1 MTIALRSSAT
11 GQSSANTNLVVNV
24 PAGVQDGDFLV
35 LFVVADTDTA
45 TITLPAG
52 WTEVPGSPQ
61 TRASSLTGRC
71 AYRIASSEPASYTVT
86 FSGSSAGT
94 GAVIAAYFDTVSL
107 GLDTSSGNTF
117 AVSTTHTLTG
127 ITAAIDNEMLVCC
140 FASDAGT
147 SYTPPA
153 GMTERADFQPS
164 TSLTMMLCD
173 VSQAVA
179 GASGNKS
186 ATAVTSDDGAGFILF
201 IRSTLSLLSDSQ
213 NLGTKLNEAE
223 ALKLLVADTD
233 TAAANASEDET
244 LQVSESKADAETDG
258 ANVSE
263 AEDLFASE
271 AKSDGESLAANL
283 SEAEASTAT
292 ADDADSTGVGATEAE
307 AIAAAAAEADIL
319 GAAVGEAEAVQAI
332 GDFPPA
338 RLRIDVYDP
347 AGNRPGAGPITSV
360 LGASYRLELDRIGSF
375 AFQMPAGDE
384 KAELVAQ
391 GNEVRLFREGEGLVF
406 RGLVDRA
413 EWVIAADGS
422 LVLSV
427 SGSSIARRLAW
438 ENTLLG
444 RTFDGASLSTA
455 VTTLLSGTGWSAGN
469 LDAPSTT
476 LLARFDGLA
485 VWAALTKVAEVF
497 GLHVREDPWNKEV
510 DVGAFGSVG
519 GLVLQN
525 IEAVS
530 PALRENRLLAPIAR
544 LEVLEESADVWNRVI
559 PLGAG
564 EGVNKLD
571 LRYAT
576 RGSPYAVQSAA
587 GPDGRTYW
595 YLEDAASVAAYGAR
609 TRVLSVKDAL
619 PLANSSAGFTAAANA
634 LYDVAATWL
643 ARHKDPLTSYA
654 VEAVGLRHL
663 DAAGAPVFQVGDRL
677 RLIYR
682 GLAHRHDGPTAVW
695 KSVDASLWLLGLQRT
710 FNDDGSDTWA
720 LTVSTVDR
728 HEEDETSQLAQVFEG
743 MHALQVSLR
752 PYTYREIHGP
762 ERRSVDPTHSV
773 TFVVDYDANVS
784 YLHQALL
791 SVAVKPVRTNATG
804 AASGGG
810 SVATSGGGSS
820 HSHTVS
826 GQSASAGGGQTSS
839 AESAHTHSVSGQTA
853 NAAGSHRH
861 QMFAAVGSGP
871 AATSSVPDVASTQ
884 AESASHYHDGTGF
897 SYPNVGSHSHSLNN
911 HRHIVINYEVAGSNA
926 GGTGNVSFW
935 MILPDGRSFSP
946 VYTYEAAANHTHTVT
961 GTTSSSG
968 TSHSHTVADHT
979 HAVTAT
985 TSSAE
990 TSHTHS
996 VTLPSHTHSL
1006 LFGIYEGAGPTA
1018 NANVTVVINGADR
1031 TAALGGPFDGDFLA
1045 KDISQY
1051 LQDAQGHP
1059 LRQRNTI
1066 VFTAGEL
1073 LDLEI
1078 VCKSLVTATSL
1089 VPA

>member
-1 MTIALRSSAT
+1 M
-11 GQSSANTNLVVNV
+11 
-24 PAGVQDGDFLV
+24 
-35 LFVVADTDTA
+35 
-45 TITLPAG
+45 
-52 WTEVPGSPQ
+52 
-61 TRASSLTGRC
+61 
-71 AYRIASSEPASYTVT
+71 
-86 FSGSSAGT
+86 
-94 GAVIAAYFDTVSL
+94 AAYFDTVSL

-244 LQVSESKADAETDG
+244 LQVSESKADAENGG

-271 AKSDGESLAANL
+271 AKADGESLAANL

-292 ADDADSTGVGATEAE
+292 ADDADSASVRATEAE
-307 AIAAAAAEADIL
+307 AIEAAAAEEDTL
-319 GAAVGEAEAVQAI
+319 GAGVGETEVVQAI

-347 AGNRPGAGPITSV
+347 AGNKLNAGPIISV

-391 GNEVRLFREGEGLVF
+391 GNEVRIFREGEGLVF

-413 EWVIAADGS
+413 EWVIDADSS
-422 LVLSV
+422 LVLSA

-444 RTFDGASLSTA
+444 RTFDGASLSSA
-455 VTTLLSGTGWSAGN
+455 VTTLLAGTGWSAGS
-469 LDAPSTT
+469 LDTPATT
-476 LLARFDGLA
+476 LLARFDGLPT
-485 VWAALTKVAEVF
+485 WAALAKVAEVF
-497 GLHVREDPWNKEV
+497 GLHVREDPWNTQV
-510 DVGAFGSVG
+510 DIGAFGVASG
-519 GLVLQN
+519 IVLQN

-530 PALRENRLLAPIAR
+530 PALRENRLFAPIAK

-619 PLANSSAGFTAAANA
+619 PLANSAAGFTAAANA

-643 ARHKDPLTSYA
+643 ARHKDPRTAYA

-682 GLAHRHDGPTAVW
+682 GLARRSDGTTDVW
-695 KSVDASLWLLGLQRT
+695 KSVDASLWLMVLQRT
-710 FNDDGSDTWA
+710 FKDDGSDAWT

-728 HEEDETSQLAQVFEG
+728 HEEDETSRLAQVFEG

-791 SVAVKPVRTNATG
+791 SVAVKAVRTNATG
-804 AASGGG
+804 ASSGGG

-820 HSHTVS
+820 HSHSIS

-839 AESAHTHSVSGQTA
+839 TEATHTHSVSGQTA

-884 AESASHYHDGTGF
+884 AESASHYHDGVGF
-897 SYPNVGSHSHSLNN
+897 SWPNVGSHSHSLNN
-911 HRHIVINYEVAGSNA
+911 HRHVVVNYEVAGSNA

-946 VYTYEAAANHTHTVT
+946 VYTYSAAADHTHTVSA
-961 GTTSSSG
+961 TTSSSG
-968 TSHSHTVADHT
+968 SSHSHTVADHT
-979 HAVTAT
+979 HAVSGT

-990 TSHTHS
+990 TAHTHS
-996 VTLPSHTHSL
+996 VNLPNHAHSL
-1006 LFGIYEGAGPTA
+1006 VFGIYEGGVPTA
-1018 NANVTVVINGADR
+1018 SANVTVTINGTDR

-1045 KDISQY
+1045 KDVTQY

-1073 LDLEI
+1073 LDLEV

-1089 VPA
+1089 VPV

>member
-1 MTIALRSSAT
+1 MAIAFRSSAT
-11 GQSSANTNLVVNV
+11 GQSSGNTNLVVSV

-35 LFVVADTDTA
+35 LFVSADTA
-45 TITLPAG
+45 GAVITLPAG
-52 WTEVPGSPQ
+52 WTELPSSPLNLGVQ
-61 TRASSLTGRC
+61 AAC
-71 AYRIASSEPASYTVT
+71 AYRIAASEPASYTVT

-107 GLDTSSGNTF
+107 GLDTSGGNTF
-117 AVSTTHTLTG
+117 AASTTHTLTG
-127 ITAAIDNEMLVCC
+127 ISAAIANEMLVCC

-147 SYTPPA
+147 TYTAPS
-153 GMTERADFQPS
+153 GMTERNDFQPS

-173 VSQAVA
+173 VLQASA

-213 NLGTKLNEAE
+213 NLGTKVNEAE
-223 ALKLLVADTD
+223 ALKLLVADTE
-233 TAAANASEDET
+233 AGAVNASEGET
-244 LQVSESKADAETDG
+244 LQVSESKADAESVAT
-258 ANVSE
+258 NVSE

-271 AKSDGESLAANL
+271 AKADGESLAANL
-283 SEAEASTAT
+283 SEAESSTSI
-292 ADDADSTGVGATEAE
+292 ADDADSAGVRATEAE
-307 AIAAAAAEADIL
+307 AVEAATAEADTL
-319 GAAVGEAEAVQAI
+319 GAGVGEAEAVQAI

-347 AGNRPGAGPITSV
+347 AGNKLNAGPITSV
-360 LGASYRLELDRIGSF
+360 LGASYRMELDRIGSF

-384 KAELVAQ
+384 KADLVAQ
-391 GNEVRLFREGEGLVF
+391 GNEVRIFREGEGLVF

-422 LVLSV
+422 LILSA

-444 RTFDGASLSTA
+444 RTFDGASLATA
-455 VTTLLSGTGWSAGN
+455 VTTLLAGTGWSAGS

-476 LLARFDGLA
+476 LLARFDGLPL
-485 VWAALTKVAEVF
+485 WAALTKVAEIF
-497 GLHVREDPWNKEV
+497 GLHVREDPWNKQV
-510 DVGAFGSVG
+510 DVSAFGSVG

-525 IEAVS
+525 VEAAS
-530 PALRENRLLAPIAR
+530 PALRENRLLAAIAK
-544 LEVLEESADVWNRVI
+544 LEVLEESADVSNSVI

-576 RGSPYAVQSAA
+576 RSSPYAVQSAV

-595 YLEDAASVAAYGAR
+595 YLEDAASVAAYGRR
-609 TRVLSVKDAL
+609 TRALSVKDAL
-619 PLANSSAGFTAAANA
+619 PLANSAAGFTAAANA
-634 LYDVAATWL
+634 LYDVAASWL
-643 ARHKDPLTSYA
+643 ARHKDPLTAYE

-663 DAAGAPVFQVGDRL
+663 DAAGVPVFQVGDRL
-677 RLIYR
+677 RLVYR
-682 GLAHRHDGPTAVW
+682 GLAQRSDGTADVW
-695 KSVDASLWLLGLQRT
+695 KSVDANLWLLGLQRT
-710 FNDDGSDTWA
+710 FRDDGSDAWT

-728 HEEDETSQLAQVFEG
+728 HEEDETARLAQVFEG
-743 MHALQVSLR
+743 VHALQVSLR

-804 AASGGG
+804 ASNGGG

-839 AESAHTHSVSGQTA
+839 AEATHTHSVTGQSA
-853 NAAGSHRH
+853 SAAGTHRH
-861 QMFAAVGSGP
+861 LMFAAVGNGP

-884 AESASHYHDGTGF
+884 AESASHYHNGTGSGF
-897 SYPNVGSHSHSLNN
+897 PNVGSHTHSLNN
-911 HRHIVINYEVAGSNA
+911 HRHIVINYQVAGYNST
-926 GGTGNVSFW
+926 GTAFVYFW
-935 MILPDGRSFSP
+935 MILPDGQSFNN
-946 VYTYEAAANHTHTVT
+946 VHTYEAAANHTHTVT

-968 TSHSHTVADHT
+968 TPHSHTVADHT
-979 HAVTAT
+979 HSVTGT

-996 VTLPSHTHSL
+996 VTLPSHSHSL
-1006 LFGIYEGAGPTA
+1006 VFGIYEGAAPTA
-1018 NANVTVVINGADR
+1018 NANVTVTINGTDR
-1031 TAALGGPFDGDFLA
+1031 TAALGGPFDTDFLA
-1045 KDISQY
+1045 KDITQY

-1059 LRQRNTI
+1059 RRQRNTV

-1089 VPA
+1089 VPV